1 MNERGFG
8 MDVGKS
14 EVNGEFG
21 EFIGG
26 KLWGVSRMVEEIN
39 RRDDNFIVS
48 EKIS

>member
-1 MNERGFG
+1 VNERGFG

-21 EFIGG
+21 EFIG
-26 KLWGVSRMVEEIN
+26 
-39 RRDDNFIVS
+39 DDNFIVS